1 MAACKAF
8 DQRSPLALRFVSC
21 YVVVSKKFEQL
32 KPCMIIDKIKVTFP
46 AGLYDSAAMHK
57 YNEIHLVRKQNNDE

>member
-21 YVVVSKKFEQL
+21 YVVVRKKFEQL
-32 KPCMIIDKIKVTFP
+32 KPCMIIDKIKVRQ
-46 AGLYDSAAMHK
+46 HR
-57 YNEIHLVRKQNNDE
+57 ERKK